1 MKHGP
6 GRVQPPGG
14 GLRRVDALHL
24 KLLLRRVVG
33 ELDRDGVLALQRYR
47 VVQAV
52 DGVLRLRPL
61 VEPHEAHAPRHA
73 FNFMVWEMCYII
85 TASTVVVDLI
95 FNLQPF
101 FFYLAPFDFYFFCTS
116 YLGFFN
122 LYQFSFLLLWKL

>member
-1 MKHGP
+1 MPVTSSGVKHGP

-52 DGVLRLRPL
+52 YGVLRLRPL

-73 FNFMVWEMCYII
+73 FNFMVWEDVLYYYCFYC
-85 TASTVVVDLI
+85 DCG
-95 FNLQPF
+95 FNF
-101 FFYLAPFDFYFFCTS
+101 KFATIYFYLAPFDFNFFFC
-116 YLGFFN
+116 
-122 LYQFSFLLLWKL
+122 

>member
-73 FNFMVWEMCYII
+73 FNFMVWEDVLYYYCFYCCCG
-85 TASTVVVDLI
+85 
-95 FNLQPF
+95 FNFQ
-101 FFYLAPFDFYFFCTS
+101 LATIYFFLFS
-116 YLGFFN
+116 ALRLLFFC
-122 LYQFSFLLLWKL
+122 